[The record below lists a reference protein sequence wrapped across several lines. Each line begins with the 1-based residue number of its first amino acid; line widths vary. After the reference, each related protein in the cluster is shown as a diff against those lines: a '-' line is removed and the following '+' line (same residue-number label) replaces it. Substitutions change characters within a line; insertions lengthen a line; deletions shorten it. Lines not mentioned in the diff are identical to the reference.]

1 MSDVDVVVIGAG
13 CGGLSAGALLAQGGR
28 RVVVL
33 EQNSR
38 IGGCCSTFESD
49 GFRFDVGA
57 SIVEIVEPIRWVFER
72 LGTRLEDEVDLI
84 PCDPLVTVEL
94 RDGRRITY
102 PRSVEGTK
110 AALAQISPAD
120 AAAWDRYEPFF
131 HELTDVAYATL
142 FSEPANT
149 FGDLLRWVRKEPRL
163 LRFLPAYLRSYE
175 SFVRSYFTDP
185 VCDSFAFQ
193 SFYFGL
199 PPELLP
205 GLFALVPATEHRGIY
220 YPRGGMIRIPEALQ
234 RAGERS
240 GLQVRTGCPVDEI
253 LVRDRRVRGVM
264 LDDGEVITTPVVV
277 SNVNAK
283 RTYEELVGFEHLPR
297 LVRHGVR
304 SYPYSMACMMIY
316 LGLDEAPPVAAHHTL
331 IAPTVAELNEYF
343 RRRSIRPV
351 PARHFGLV
359 ACPTLA
365 DPSLAPAGEH
375 ILALTMGGFS
385 YDGVDWDHERKQVID
400 DVIHFLSQGPVPDLD
415 QHIKVALATTPVDFD
430 RELGVAQGAIYG
442 LEQSLPNQTVF
453 RPANKSKSIRGLY
466 LAGSSTNPGG
476 GVPTVIAS
484 GAITAKLVAANES

>member
-1 MSDVDVVVIGAG
+1 MSDVDVIVIGAG
-13 CGGLSAGALLAQGGR
+13 CGGLSAGALLAGEGR
-28 RVVVL
+28 RVVVV
-33 EQNSR
+33 EQNTR
-38 IGGCCSTFESD
+38 IGGCCSTFESG
-49 GFRFDVGA
+49 GFKFDVGA

-72 LGTRLEDEVDLI
+72 LGTRLEDEIDLI
-84 PCDPLVTVEL
+84 PCDPLVTAEL
-94 RDGRRITY
+94 RDGRSITY
-102 PRSVEGTK
+102 PKSANGTR
-110 AALAQISPAD
+110 AALAEISLAD

-149 FGDLLRWVRKEPRL
+149 VGDLLRWFRKEPRL
-163 LRFLPAYLRSYE
+163 VKFLPAYLRSYE
-175 SFVRSYFTDP
+175 SFMRSYFSDA
-185 VCDSFAFQ
+185 VCDSLAFQ

-220 YPRGGMIRIPEALQ
+220 YPRGGMIKIPEALQ
-234 RAGERS
+234 RVGERS
-240 GLQVRTGCPVDEI
+240 GLDVRLGNGVEQI
-253 LVRDRRVRGVM
+253 LVRDRRVYGVE
-264 LDDGEVITTPVVV
+264 LSDGDVITAPVVV

-283 RTYEELVGFEHLPR
+283 RTYERLVGVEHLPR
-297 LVRHGVR
+297 LVRRGVR

-316 LGLDEAPPVAAHHTL
+316 LGLDEAPPLAGHHTL
-331 IAPTVAELNEYF
+331 IAPTVDEINTYF
-343 RRRSIRPV
+343 RNRSIQPV
-351 PARHFGLV
+351 PAKHFGLV

-365 DPSLAPAGEH
+365 DPSLAPDGKH
-375 ILALTMGGFS
+375 VLALTMGGFS
-385 YDGVDWDHERKQVID
+385 FDGIDWDHERKRVID

-415 QHIKVALATTPVDFD
+415 KHVEVALATTPLDFD

-484 GAITAKLVAANES
+484 GAITARLVSENES